1 MSSFS
6 GLLNNA
12 ALMLILCVIYDT
24 FGVHAIAR
32 KTPRDCFTGIL
43 VGLTGII
50 VMLDPWHIQ
59 PGVFFDTRWVL
70 LSLCGLFFGFIPT
83 AIAVIITGSF
93 RLYQGGAGGMV
104 GTVVIVVTA
113 CVGVLWRYGKEKYY
127 YRPLGWKELYLF
139 GVLVQLAMLSCM
151 FLMPAQMHIPIFKA
165 VAPPV
170 LAIYPVLTMIV
181 GLILKRQ
188 EDRRTAEH
196 ELAAERERLAV
207 TLRSIGDGVITTDVA
222 GNVVMLNTVAEKLT
236 GWTQE
241 EARGLPLTEIF
252 HIINEVTRAV
262 SENPVT
268 KVITSGRIV
277 GLANHTALI
286 SKDGTE
292 RSIADSGA
300 PITDA
305 ENAIIGVVLVFR
317 DVTRQIKTE
326 KELLKIKKLESI
338 GILAGGIAH
347 DFNNILTAILGN
359 INLALF
365 SPNLNEDTRRILSEA
380 EKASIR
386 AKNLARQLLTF
397 AKGGDPVKEISSLE
411 TVIKDSADFVLHGDK
426 VACRYDIPE
435 NLWPVDIDKGQVGQV
450 IQNIVL
456 NASHAM
462 SEGGTITI
470 SCKNISSI
478 EESESCNNSPHHFLL
493 PPGRFAEICIQDK
506 GVGIPANAVDK
517 IFDPYF
523 TTKKEG
529 SGLGLTITHSII
541 SNHGG
546 YISVESS
553 PGVGTTFAI
562 YLPASPRT
570 KEHKDESEAISTPAA
585 KAKILVMDDEE
596 MVRTVARSML
606 IRLGHEVEV
615 AEHGE
620 EAIRLYQDAA
630 ALDTKFDLVI
640 MDLTIQG
647 GMGGKDAVQAILN
660 LNPDAK
666 VIVSSGYSGDPIMAK
681 FEDFGFCAAIAKPYR
696 LQELEKA
703 IRRITG

>member
-32 KTPRDCFTGIL
+32 KTSRDCFTGIL
-43 VGLTGII
+43 VGLIGII
-50 VMLDPWHIQ
+50 VMLDPWYIQ

-93 RLYQGGAGGMV
+93 RLYQGGAGGIV

-113 CVGVLWRYGKEKYY
+113 CVGVLWRYWEKKYP
-127 YRPLGWKELYLF
+127 RSLECKELYLF
-139 GVLVQLAMLSCM
+139 GVVVQLAMLACM
-151 FLMPAQMHIPIFKA
+151 FLMPAQMRIPIFKA

-170 LAIYPVLTMIV
+170 LIIYPVLTMII

-188 EDRRTAEH
+188 EDRRTAER

-207 TLRSIGDGVITTDVA
+207 TLRSIGDGVITTDVK
-222 GNVVMLNTVAEKLT
+222 GNVVMLNTVAERLT
-236 GWTQE
+236 GWAQA
-241 EARGLPLTEIF
+241 EACGRPLSEIF
-252 HIINEVTRAV
+252 HIINEQTREV
-262 SENPVT
+262 CENPVT

-300 PITDA
+300 PIADA
-305 ENAIIGVVLVFR
+305 ENTIIGVVLVFR
-317 DVTRQIKTE
+317 DVTSQIKTE

-365 SPNLNEDTRRILSEA
+365 DPDLKEGTKKILSEA

-386 AKNLARQLLTF
+386 AKNLSRQLLTF
-397 AKGGDPVKEISSLE
+397 AKGGDPVKEVSSLE
-411 TVIKDSADFVLHGDK
+411 TVIKDSAEFVLHGDK
-426 VACRYDIPE
+426 VACRYDIPD
-435 NLWPVDIDKGQVGQV
+435 NLWLVDIDKGQIGQV

-462 SEGGTITI
+462 PDGGTITI
-470 SCKNISSI
+470 SCKNVSST
-478 EESESCNNSPHHFLL
+478 EASTSGDNSPHLFLL
-493 PPGRFAEICIQDK
+493 PQGKFAEICIQDK
-506 GVGIPANAVDK
+506 GIGIPANVVDK

-523 TTKKEG
+523 STKQEG

-553 PGVGTTFAI
+553 PGIGTAFAI
-562 YLPASPRT
+562 YLPASTQT
-570 KEHKDESEAISTPAA
+570 KEQKDEPEVIRTAPT
-585 KAKILVMDDEE
+585 KTKILVMDDEE
-596 MVRTVARSML
+596 MVRDVLKTML
-606 IRLGHEVEV
+606 VCLEHEVEV

-620 EAIRLYQDAA
+620 EAIKRYQDATA
-630 ALDTKFDLVI
+630 AGTKFDLVI

-647 GMGGKDAVQAILN
+647 GMGGKDAVQGILN
-660 LNPDAK
+660 LDPNAK

-696 LQELEKA
+696 IQELEKA
-703 IRRITG
+703 IHRIIG